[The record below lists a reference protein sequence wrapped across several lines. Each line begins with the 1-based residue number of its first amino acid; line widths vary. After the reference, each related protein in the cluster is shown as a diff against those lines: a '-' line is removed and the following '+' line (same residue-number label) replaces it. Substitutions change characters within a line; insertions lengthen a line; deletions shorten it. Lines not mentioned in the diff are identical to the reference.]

1 MQKDTEQF
9 RNEYRT
15 TEVSESYSGKLHFAF
30 TTIWCLALIGTC
42 IYFIHQP
49 TWKEILIIPISFL
62 YINLAEYF
70 GHKGPMHNRKKMLD
84 KVFKRH
90 TLQHHQF
97 FTNQQMQCDSVQ
109 DFKMILFPPVLIIF
123 FCFVFVVP
131 VSLLFYYFW
140 SMNAALIFA
149 ATVFVYYLNY
159 EYLHLAYH
167 LPDEHFIS
175 KLPIIKSL
183 KKLHQTHHNPQLM
196 NSKNFNIS
204 YPIFDVVFGTLHK
217 ENNS

>member
-1 MQKDTEQF
+1 MQF
-9 RNEYRT
+9 RTEYRS
-15 TEVSESYSGKLHFAF
+15 TEISKNYSGKLHFAF

-49 TWKEILIIPISFL
+49 TWKEILLIPISFL

-149 ATVFVYYLNY
+149 ATVFLYYLNY

-175 KLPIIKSL
+175 KLPMIKSL
-183 KKLHQTHHNPQLM
+183 KKLHKTHHNPLLM

-204 YPIFDVVFGTLHK
+204 YPIFDVFFGTLYK
-217 ENNS
+217 EK